1 MWTAHVDVPGLL
13 NELRELHLFCV
24 CCPFPTLDGRQA
36 MKMMTWL
43 LNHLYTSFL
52 LTSCMLAWLLPC
64 NTNIFHCEQIELS
77 RAEVESLRTEIADA
91 EERESHL
98 KARYEI
104 QRKNVVV
111 CSLLKSGHILFF
123 RKKKVE
129 ICWWY
134 YSHFFCFDLLGW
146 KILMKF

>member
-1 MWTAHVDVPGLL
+1 MDDVYGRIEVFPQYFMPSKEAMESPDGLSTSKNNL
-13 NELRELHLFCV
+13 DTSPSSRGRSCTPKRAKGAASLLRLLSIPHFRWSTSNE
-24 CCPFPTLDGRQA
+24 DDD
-36 MKMMTWL
+36 K
-43 LNHLYTSFL
+43 
-52 LTSCMLAWLLPC
+52 
-64 NTNIFHCEQIELS
+64 IELS

-129 ICWWY
+129 IC
-134 YSHFFCFDLLGW
+134 
-146 KILMKF
+146 